1 MAQRFA
7 ERNNLKGADGLFFQ
21 TFDNFISNGQYAEA
35 ARWQSINHVDSFLD
49 ICNPYSLFLDYSAEF
64 PN

>member
-1 MAQRFA
+1 MNNPGMALRFA

-35 ARWQSINHVDSFLD
+35 ARWPSINHVDSFLD
-49 ICNPYSLFLDYSAEF
+49 IF
-64 PN
+64 

>member
-1 MAQRFA
+1 MNNPGMALKFA

-35 ARWQSINHVDSFLD
+35 ARWPSINHVDTGQFFGHFLT
-49 ICNPYSLFLDYSAEF
+49 PTPPF
-64 PN
+64 